1 MISLGFAFETHCRST
16 GQGKGAIA
24 PAVDTGIEPDAAS
37 DACMD
42 EESSE
47 EEDLLSGTGSSN
59 NGPPPAPPAPPTVL
73 DPKDFEECDDEEP
86 VVTPPGLPE
95 PVKESIDTNAL
106 DAKHNLKEAIRTP
119 VETPDKVVL
128 WMNLPNFV
136 IFPRSCLVS
145 TRCIIFLMELSSQDV
160 KTVNKKAKSTPFRL
174 QCPGFL

>member
-16 GQGKGAIA
+16 GQGKVAIA

-106 DAKHNLKEAIRTP
+106 DAKHNLKEAMRTP
-119 VETPDKVVL
+119 VETPDKVVF
-128 WMNLPNFV
+128 WKNLPNFV
-136 IFPRSCLVS
+136 IFHP
-145 TRCIIFLMELSSQDV
+145 FLPCVNSMHCFPHG
-160 KTVNKKAKSTPFRL
+160 TVI
-174 QCPGFL
+174 PG